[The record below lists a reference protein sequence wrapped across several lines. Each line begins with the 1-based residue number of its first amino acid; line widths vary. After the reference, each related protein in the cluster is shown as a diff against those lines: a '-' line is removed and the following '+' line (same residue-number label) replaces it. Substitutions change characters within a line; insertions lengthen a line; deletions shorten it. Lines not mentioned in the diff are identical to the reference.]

1 MITFGMNFEMT
12 PHIGSSKHATHG
24 YSQNVTTQVGYN
36 IDIQVHRKK
45 YFTQKTRSL
54 FTQSSQRINNKPFAF
69 FAVYF
74 ALFVREIFIL
84 LLFSDLYFI

>member
-1 MITFGMNFEMT
+1 MGSMRF
-12 PHIGSSKHATHG
+12 IGCYQS
-24 YSQNVTTQVGYN
+24 YFVTTQVGYT

>member
-1 MITFGMNFEMT
+1 MNFEMT

-54 FTQSSQRINNKPFAF
+54 FTQSSQRINNKLFAF

-74 ALFVREIFIL
+74 ALFARDFLFIVIQRFIFYL
-84 LLFSDLYFI
+84 GT